1 MKKRLHS
8 FFRVYFLVLLFITA
22 SSPAAAQKNRHVL
35 FISSYG
41 YDWPT
46 VPLQLQGFAPA
57 LPVDILVDYLFMDSK
72 KYPKDEIWPL
82 FRQRTQ
88 LNFKYR
94 GTYDAVVTG
103 DDNALRFV
111 LAYRDSM
118 FKDIPVIFEGV
129 DSTALAAQAHAS
141 GNITGIIEDHF
152 NAENISLALLCNPGM
167 KKAVVLTDDTV
178 SGIASLDQFR
188 KSLEGR
194 DVKVTVEYFDV
205 MKYSRVELMEKF
217 SEMKKDV
224 SIILLNFTFD
234 KDGNSY
240 DMMTASSFIREHS
253 RAPLFSAITDICCVA
268 GGVSVNYRGMGA
280 EAADLVK
287 LMYGG
292 TDLSSVEPRV
302 TKPSVQINY
311 GIMKTYNLK
320 LPSRLP
326 DNASVFGRPKPF
338 ASRYYHLIILCCMIV
353 IIGMLVL
360 IMVRRQIMVK
370 KQQKLIAELR
380 GAKSA
385 QEDFLSRM
393 SHDMRTPMNAVIGLA
408 NFGLEENDAGRMKT
422 YFRQITSSAKYLMG
436 LLNDLLDMSK
446 LESGKTHLHPEL
458 AEGRELV
465 DDVITIIR
473 PRMLEKH
480 HEFVTDFSGHTFR
493 TVVIDKLRAE
503 QILVNVLNNAAK
515 YTPEGGRIEWT
526 VTEKVVDGTVYAVH
540 TVSDNGVGMSEQF
553 QKRLFIP
560 FSQERNALTT
570 SEGGSGLGMAISK
583 NLIELMGG
591 SITCTSELGKGS
603 VFTMCFP
610 LIICDAPA
618 AAAVKQE
625 MTDTSVLSGK
635 HALICEDNEI
645 NMMIEQKLLEDKG
658 CITDTAPDGKVAVQK
673 ARNGGYD
680 IILMDVRMPVM
691 NGIDAV
697 KAIRAFDAVTPIV
710 AVSANAYE
718 DDVRQSLQSGMDAHL
733 VKPIETDKFF
743 DVISHLCASGR
754 IVQ

>member
-1 MKKRLHS
+1 MKKRLH
-8 FFRVYFLVLLFITA
+8 FFLRTRFLALFLLAAAF
-22 SSPAAAQKNRHVL
+22 PAVAQKNRHIL

-46 VPLQLQGFAPA
+46 VPLQLQGFAPS
-57 LPVDILVDYLFMDSK
+57 LPEDVLVDYLFMDSK

-82 FRQRTQ
+82 FKQRTQ

-111 LAYRDSM
+111 LAYRDLM

-129 DSTALAAQAHAS
+129 DSTVLAAQAHAS
-141 GNITGIIEDHF
+141 GKVTGLIENHF
-152 NAENISLALLCNPGM
+152 IADKRALILLWNSEM

-178 SGIASLDQFR
+178 SGAASLDQFK
-188 KSLEGR
+188 KSLENR
-194 DVKVTVEYFDV
+194 NVKIPVEYFDV
-205 MKYSRVELMEKF
+205 MKYSRIELMEKF
-217 SEMKKDV
+217 SEMKKNV

-240 DMMTASSFIREHS
+240 DMMTASSFIREYS
-253 RAPLFSAITDICCVA
+253 RAPLFSAVTDICCVA

-287 LMYGG
+287 MMYAG
-292 TDLSSVEPRV
+292 TDLSSVNPRV
-302 TKPSVQINY
+302 TRPSVQINY
-311 GIMKTYNLK
+311 GMMKEYGLA
-320 LPSRLP
+320 LPSHLSK
-326 DNASVFGRPKPF
+326 DISVFGKPKPF
-338 ASRYYHLIILCCMIV
+338 AVRYYQQIILFCMIV

-360 IMVRRQIMVK
+360 IIVRRQMMMK
-370 KQQKLIAELR
+370 RQKRLIAELR
-380 GAKSA
+380 SAKSS

-408 NFGLEENDAGRMKT
+408 NFGLEENDAGKMKN
-422 YFRQITSSAKYLMG
+422 YFRQIISSAKYLMG

-446 LESGKTHLHPEL
+446 LESGKTHLHPEV
-458 AEGRELV
+458 ADGRELV

-493 TVVIDKLRAE
+493 TIVIDKLRAE
-503 QILVNVLNNAAK
+503 QILINVLNNAAK

-526 VTEKVVDGTVYAVH
+526 ITEKVVDRTVCAVH

-553 QKRLFIP
+553 QKRLFMP

-583 NLIELMGG
+583 NLIELMDG

-610 LIICDAPA
+610 LVICDTPET
-618 AAAVKQE
+618 AAVKE
-625 MTDTSVLSGK
+625 KVTDMSVLSGK
-635 HALICEDNEI
+635 HILVCEDNEI

-658 CITDTAPDGKVAVQK
+658 CVTDTAAYGRAADVNALTS
-673 ARNGGYD
+673 RHD
-680 IILMDVRMPVM
+680 IDLNDVRMPVM

-697 KAIRAFDAVTPIV
+697 KAIRVFDIVTPIV